1 MCRCSL
7 MVTLIVPF
15 SAALVLDQGCYGMW
29 LRLWGPCNEPQAF
42 DITVSVPIR
51 AVTYETNAGE
61 TTFPIT
67 EHGDIC
73 GASNYRAGG
82 GSQLDLLL

>member
-1 MCRCSL
+1 
-7 MVTLIVPF
+7 MVTLLVPF
-15 SAALVLDQGCYGMW
+15 SAALLLDQGCYGMW

-42 DITVSVPIR
+42 DITVSVPYR
-51 AVTYETNAGE
+51 ETSNTNAGDN
-61 TTFPIT
+61 TFPIT

-73 GASNYRAGG
+73 GGSSYRTGG

>member
-1 MCRCSL
+1 
-7 MVTLIVPF
+7 MVTLLVPF
-15 SAALVLDQGCYGMW
+15 CAALLLDQGCYGMW

-42 DITVSVPIR
+42 DITVSVPYR
-51 AVTYETNAGE
+51 GTATTMAGDN
-61 TTFPIT
+61 TFPIT

-73 GASNYRAGG
+73 GGSNYRTGG

>member
-1 MCRCSL
+1 
-7 MVTLIVPF
+7 MVTLLVPF
-15 SAALVLDQGCYGMW
+15 SAALLLDQGCYGMW

-42 DITVSVPIR
+42 DITVSVPYR
-51 AVTYETNAGE
+51 ATGNVLAGGN
-61 TTFPIT
+61 TFPIT

-73 GASNYRAGG
+73 GGSNYRTGG